1 MYQRVE
7 PAIETG
13 MYLMSPMLADDP
25 VGPSNPSIPVNVPVP
40 PLARIIA
47 LVDVAVRNTVSA
59 SPSLIVFLGDEAA
72 PENVGKTASVPEIVA
87 GKRAMGTVPELR
99 FDAFKLVKFAPLIA
113 GSVAGNRASGSVSLV
128 MLAALIAP
136 LNEAAVTDPVT
147 VTLPPNDALPV
158 TNAVPDK

>member
-1 MYQRVE
+1 MYQRVD

-13 MYLMSPMLADDP
+13 MYLMSVMLPDEP
-25 VGPSNPSIPVNVPVP
+25 VGPSNPSIPVSAPVP
-40 PLARIIA
+40 PLARIMA

-59 SPSLIVFLGDEAA
+59 SPSFIVFLGDEAA
-72 PENVGKTASVPEIVA
+72 PENVGKTASVPEMVV
-87 GKRAMGTVPELR
+87 GKRDMLIVPELR

-147 VTLPPNDALPV
+147 ITLPPNDPPPV
-158 TNAVPDK
+158 TYAVPDK